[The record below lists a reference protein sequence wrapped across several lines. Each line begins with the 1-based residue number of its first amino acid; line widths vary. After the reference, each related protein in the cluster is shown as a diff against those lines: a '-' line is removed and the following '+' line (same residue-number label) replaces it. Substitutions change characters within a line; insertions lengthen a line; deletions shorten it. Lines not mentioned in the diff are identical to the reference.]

1 MRLLPAFFLVGA
13 VMVNKAK
20 GRLFKRKDH
29 KYLIYVP
36 VDLAEDSMFPF
47 QTNSAVPV
55 KISFA
60 IGDDKLKIEKWNEE
74 DK

>member
-1 MRLLPAFFLVGA
+1 MLSHSSRPVPN
-13 VMVNKAK
+13 MVNKAK
-20 GRLFKRKDH
+20 GRLFKRKDG

-47 QTNSAVPV
+47 QTNNAVSV

-60 IGDDKLKIEKWNEE
+60 IGENKLVVEEWNEE
-74 DK
+74 AE